1 MWRSKLDLSVY
12 LVTNEGVARKRK
24 RTTEDVVLD
33 AVRGGATIVQ
43 IREKDLPVTQLAD
56 LTARVKP
63 IAHAA
68 GVPIVVNDSVWTAL
82 AVGADGVHLGQSD
95 MPAYLAR
102 QILGSKR
109 ILGVSVYT
117 VEEALVAERAG
128 ADYVSISP
136 VFATKTKTDARP
148 PMGLEQ
154 MSLIARVTTIPVI
167 AIGGIVHANAAQV
180 VRASLDGVA
189 VISAI
194 IDQPDPASAAKRLSR
209 IVHIARQQVERRT
222 IQL

>member
-1 MWRSKLDLSVY
+1 MWRNKLDLSVY
-12 LVTNEGVARKRK
+12 LVTNDGVAGQRG
-24 RTTEDVVLD
+24 RTTEEVVLD

-43 IREKDLPVTQLAD
+43 IREKDLPLTQLAD

-63 IAHAA
+63 IAHAHS
-68 GVPIVVNDSVWTAL
+68 VPIVVNDSVWTAL
-82 AVGADGVHLGQSD
+82 EVGADGVHLGQSD
-95 MPAYLAR
+95 MPAHLAR
-102 QILGSKR
+102 RILGSER

-117 VEEALVAERAG
+117 VEEALTAQRAD

-136 VFATKTKTDARP
+136 VFATKTKKDARP

-154 MSLIARVTTIPVI
+154 MSLIARVVTIPVI

-180 VRASLDGVA
+180 VRAGLDGVA

-194 IDQPDPASAAKRLSR
+194 IDQPAQAKATRDLSE
-209 IVHIARQQVERRT
+209 IVRATKQNIRRGA
-222 IQL
+222 IML